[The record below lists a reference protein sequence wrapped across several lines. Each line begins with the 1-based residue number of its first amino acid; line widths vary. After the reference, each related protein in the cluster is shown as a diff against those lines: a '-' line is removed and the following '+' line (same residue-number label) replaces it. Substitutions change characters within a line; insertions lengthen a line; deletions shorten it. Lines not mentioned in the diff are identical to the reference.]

1 MADGSNMA
9 TVENPRGRRTL
20 RNIGLAAAAGLAAI
34 TAGVALRLGSDKGPS
49 TSHPE
54 NPAATV
60 PAAIIPTEGPKLSTP
75 IPTETKTP
83 EAKQIQP
90 CTVFP
95 TEFCSKAE
103 LLERKASDGSSIKL
117 IGINLPSGTPIFSPV
132 DSQVLKSELPA
143 SGVYKGKQA
152 LMGGA
157 VVSDSSFPSVSFRGD
172 LKFDST
178 STQNAKKGD
187 VIGYA
192 GDAGINNFGY
202 NVVILIGAASENAQN
217 VEKFLKPMF
226 PQAFE
231 KPAKQVNADV
241 SQPQQTSSY
250 AGTVFN

>member
-1 MADGSNMA
+1 MSEILNNAEGDEPSQSYNSK
-9 TVENPRGRRTL
+9 RRIPANL
-20 RNIGLAAAAGLAAI
+20 KAILALVAFILISIVGLNYFN
-34 TAGVALRLGSDKGPS
+34 ALPFAQNLPLFSSLPQKS
-49 TSHPE
+49 QLQS
-54 NPAATV
+54 V
-60 PAAIIPTEGPKLSTP
+60 PKKIVVKLSSCK
-75 IPTETKTP
+75 ILEEK
-83 EAKQIQP
+83 
-90 CTVFP
+90 
-95 TEFCSKAE
+95 FCDKAV
-103 LLERKASDGSSIKL
+103 LIERKASDGSVVKM

-231 KPAKQVNADV
+231 KPAKQVE
-241 SQPQQTSSY
+241 P
-250 AGTVFN
+250 